1 LDGLAV
7 GCLTVQVDPRFR
19 TIHCVK
25 VFDVS
30 VQQLAF
36 KADMGLIVELVQCC
50 STLSPPSLPSAEA
63 AEQVCAQRVDVR
75 LRVRACKRV
84 F

>member
-1 LDGLAV
+1 
-7 GCLTVQVDPRFR
+7 VQVDPRFR